1 MGLQSGK
8 VKPGA
13 TRVARGGHGM
23 TVVVNKV
30 PGNIPRKLQ
39 PYLLYIILY
48 VLLIYILHN
57 TQILIVL
64 ALFLLKCIYWGLCV
78 P

>member
-1 MGLQSGK
+1 MGLQSAK

-30 PGNIPRKLQ
+30 PGDIPRKLQ
-39 PYLLYIILY
+39 LYLLHIICITY
-48 VLLIYILHN
+48 YIYI
-57 TQILIVL
+57 T
-64 ALFLLKCIYWGLCV
+64 
-78 P
+78 